1 MSRKLK
7 KARARSRHALKP
19 GQLRRRVSPRDL
31 PFRTT
36 AEVTPLEGTAG
47 QPDALAAIEFGIE
60 VETAG
65 FNVYVAA
72 QPGSGRGQAVRG
84 ALARLAR
91 SRPAPDDWVYVHNFT
106 DPDRPNAIRLPVGR
120 GPSLAADMAE
130 FVRVAVRE
138 IPRAFE
144 SEEVAKRRA
153 EVLAELATRR
163 DEASERL
170 ATFARERSFALETT
184 PAGVASVP
192 LVAGVPLSRE
202 EFAKLS
208 EEGRHEIEQRG
219 EEVQEQVGSFLREMR
234 QIEKEAA
241 ERTRQLEREVAVFV
255 LGPHLQELHERYST
269 VEEVGAYLDQVRD
282 DLLERL
288 DDFRD
293 GDAAQQPMLPFMA
306 PRRPDHSRYGVNVF
320 VTNGDC
326 MCAPVVI
333 ERNPS
338 FANLIGRTEYRHA
351 YGAMVTDFREIKA
364 GALHRANGGFL
375 VLDAADALS
384 HPYSWSALKRAL
396 RAREVLIEN
405 LAEEVAPVPVATLR
419 PEAIP
424 LDVKVVLIGSNHL
437 FRLLHQLDEEFPELF
452 KVKAEF
458 TSEMAW
464 NDASYASYAAGI
476 ARWVRNAGLRHFDRR
491 AVARVIEYGSMLVE
505 HQSKVSTRL
514 REISDIVSEASFWAG
529 KAGRNVVTAA
539 DVERAVRERKSRS
552 SLVERRLQ
560 EAIDDGTIAIE
571 TAGER
576 VGQVN
581 GLAILD
587 LGDHSFGKPSR
598 ITARVSLGHGTLV
611 SIERE
616 VELSGPTHSKGFLI
630 LAGYLAGT
638 YAQEFPLALHATI
651 TFEQSYDGIDG
662 DSASST
668 ELYALL
674 SALADV
680 PIRQGIAV
688 TGSVNQIGEVQA
700 IGGVTRKIEGYFATC
715 KAHGLTGEQGV
726 LVPHTNIANLVLA
739 DEVVEAVRA
748 GQFHVWAVR
757 TIDEGIEVL
766 TGVAAGTR
774 REDGT
779 WQPGTIHRLVEDRL
793 RVFAEL
799 AKSAG
804 EGTPSDAS
812 AELGFKI

>member
-1 MSRKLK
+1 MSGKLRR
-7 KARARSRHALKP
+7 APARSRHALKP
-19 GQLRRRVSPRDL
+19 SQLGRRVSPSDL

-36 AEVTPLEGTAG
+36 AEVAPLEGTVG
-47 QPDALAAIEFGIE
+47 QPGALAAIEFGIE
-60 VETAG
+60 IETSG
-65 FNVYVAA
+65 FNVYVAG
-72 QPGSGRGQAVRG
+72 QPGSGRGQAVRE
-84 ALARLAR
+84 ALARLSC
-91 SRPAPDDWVYVHNFT
+91 SRPVPDDWVYVHNFA
-106 DPDRPNAIRLPVGR
+106 DPDRPNAIRLPVGQ

-130 FVRVAVRE
+130 FVRAAVRE

-153 EVLAELATRR
+153 EVLAELGARR
-163 DEASERL
+163 DEAGERL
-170 ATFARERSFALETT
+170 AAFAREQNFALETT

-192 LVAGVPLSRE
+192 LVSGVPLSRE

-208 EEGRHEIEQRG
+208 EEGRHEIERRG
-219 EEVQEQVGSFLREMR
+219 EAVQEQVAGFLREMR

-255 LGPHLQELHERYST
+255 MGTHLQELHERYDSVAELT
-269 VEEVGAYLDQVRD
+269 VYLDQVRD
-282 DLLERL
+282 DLLGRL

-293 GDAAQQPMLPFMA
+293 GDEVQQPALPFLP
-306 PRRPDHSRYGVNVF
+306 PRRPDHSRYAINVF

-326 MCAPVVI
+326 TCAPVVI

-338 FANLIGRTEYRHA
+338 FANLIGRTEYRPA
-351 YGAMVTDFREIKA
+351 YGVMATDFREIKA

-375 VLDAADALS
+375 VLDAADVLS
-384 HPYSWSALKRAL
+384 HPFSWAALKRAL
-396 RAREVLIEN
+396 HTREVRIEN

-419 PEAIP
+419 PEAIAI
-424 LDVKVVLIGSNHL
+424 DVKVVLIGSHHL
-437 FRLLHQLDEEFPELF
+437 FRLIHQLDEEFPELF

-458 TSEMAW
+458 ASEMEW
-464 NDASYASYAAGI
+464 DDASYASYAGGI
-476 ARWVRNAGLRHFDRR
+476 ARWVRDAGLRHFDRA
-491 AVARVIEYGSMLVE
+491 AVARVIEYGSLLVE
-505 HQSKVSTRL
+505 HQRKLSTRL
-514 REISDIVSEASFWAG
+514 REISNLVSEASFWAG
-529 KAGRNVVTAA
+529 KAGRKVVSAA
-539 DVERAVRERKSRS
+539 DVERAIRERKSRS
-552 SLVERRLQ
+552 SLVEKRLQ
-560 EAIDDGTIAIE
+560 EAIDDGTIAID
-571 TAGER
+571 TTGER

-598 ITARVSLGHGTLV
+598 ITARVSLGRGNVV

-616 VELSGPTHSKGFLI
+616 VELSGPSHSKGFLI
-630 LAGYLAGT
+630 LAGYLAGM
-638 YAQEFPLALHATI
+638 YAQEFPLALQATI

-700 IGGVTRKIEGYFATC
+700 VGGVTRKIEGYFETC
-715 KAHGLTGEQGV
+715 KAQGLTGEQGV
-726 LVPHTNIANLVLA
+726 IVPHTNIANLVLSNEIVA
-739 DEVVEAVRA
+739 AVRT
-748 GQFHVWAVR
+748 GRFHVWAVR

-774 REDGT
+774 GVDSV
-779 WQPGTIHRLVEDRL
+779 WPPGTIHRLVEDRL
-793 RVFAEL
+793 RAYADK
-799 AKSAG
+799 AKSIRG
-804 EGTPSDAS
+804 EQPAATPTV
-812 AELGFKI
+812 L

>member
-1 MSRKLK
+1 MSGRLK
-7 KARARSRHALKP
+7 KAPARSRHALKP
-19 GQLRRRVSPRDL
+19 AQLTRRVSLRDL

-36 AEVTPLEGTAG
+36 AEVASLEGTAG
-47 QPDALAAIEFGIE
+47 QPGALAAIEFGIE
-60 VETAG
+60 IETAG

-72 QPGSGRGQAVRG
+72 QPGSGRGQAVRE
-84 ALARLAR
+84 ALARLSC
-91 SRPAPDDWVYVHNFT
+91 SRPVPDDWVYVHNFG

-120 GPSLAADMAE
+120 GPTLAADMVE
-130 FVRVAVRE
+130 FVRAAVRE

-144 SEEVAKRRA
+144 SEEVAKQRS
-153 EVLAELATRR
+153 EVLAELAERR
-163 DEASERL
+163 DDAGERL
-170 ATFARERSFALETT
+170 AAFARERSFVLETT

-192 LVAGVPLSRE
+192 LVAGVPLSHE
-202 EFAKLS
+202 DFAKLP
-208 EEGRHEIEQRG
+208 EAGRHEIEERG
-219 EEVQEQVGSFLREMR
+219 EEVQEQVGSFLRKLR

-255 LGPHLQELHERYST
+255 LGPHLQELHERYGG
-269 VEEVGAYLDQVRD
+269 VQEVADYLDQVRD
-282 DLLERL
+282 DVLDRL

-293 GDAAQQPMLPFMA
+293 GDEVQQPTQPFMP
-306 PRRPDHSRYGVNVF
+306 PRRPDRSRYGVNVF

-326 MCAPVVI
+326 ACAPVVI
-333 ERNPS
+333 ARNPS
-338 FANLIGRTEYRHA
+338 FANLIGRTEYRQA

-375 VLDAADALS
+375 VLDAADVLA
-384 HPYSWSALKRAL
+384 HPFAWSALKRAL
-396 RAREVLIEN
+396 RTREVRIEN
-405 LAEEVAPVPVATLR
+405 LAEEVAPVPAATLR

-424 LDVKVVLIGSNHL
+424 LSVKVVLIGSHQL

-464 NDASYASYAAGI
+464 DDASYASYSSGI
-476 ARWVRNAGLRHFDRR
+476 ARWVRNAGLRHFDRA
-491 AVARVIEYGSMLVE
+491 AVARVIEYGSVLVE
-505 HQSKVSTRL
+505 HQRKLSTRL

-529 KAGRNVVTAA
+529 KAGRKVVSAA
-539 DVERAVRERKSRS
+539 DVERAVRERKGRS
-552 SLVERRLQ
+552 SLVEKRLQ
-560 EAIDDGTIAIE
+560 EAIDDATIAID
-571 TAGER
+571 TTGER

-598 ITARVSLGHGTLV
+598 ITARVALGRGSVV

-616 VELSGPTHSKGFLI
+616 IEMSGPSHSKGFLI
-630 LAGYLAGT
+630 LTGYLAGT
-638 YAQEFPLALHATI
+638 YAQAFPLALQATI

-668 ELYALL
+668 ELYTLL

-688 TGSVNQIGEVQA
+688 TGSVNQVGEVQA
-700 IGGVTRKIEGYFATC
+700 IGGVTRKIEGYFETC
-715 KAHGLTGEQGV
+715 KARGLTGEQGV
-726 LVPHTNIANLVLA
+726 LVPHTNVSNLVLS
-739 DEVVEAVRA
+739 DEVVAAVRA
-748 GQFHVWAVR
+748 GRFHVWAVR

-774 REDGT
+774 GADGA
-779 WQPGTIHRLVEDRL
+779 WQAGTIHRLVEDRL
-793 RVFAEL
+793 RAY
-799 AKSAG
+799 AAAASSAHG
-804 EGTPSDAS
+804 GKPYEGPA
-812 AELGFKI
+812 GF

>member
-1 MSRKLK
+1 MSALK
-7 KARARSRHALKP
+7 KAPARSRHALKP
-19 GQLRRRVSPRDL
+19 GQLCRRVSPRDL

-36 AEVTPLEGTAG
+36 AEVAPLEGTVG
-47 QPDALAAIEFGIE
+47 QPGALSAIEFGIE
-60 VETAG
+60 IRTAG

-72 QPGSGRGQAVRG
+72 QPGSGRGQAVRD

-91 SRPAPDDWVYVHNFT
+91 GRPAPDDWVYVHNFAE
-106 DPDRPNAIRLPVGR
+106 PDRPNAIRLPVGR

-130 FVRVAVRE
+130 FVRAAVRE

-144 SEEVAKRRA
+144 SEEVARRRA
-153 EVLAELATRR
+153 DVLAELATRR
-163 DEASERL
+163 DGAGERL
-170 ATFARERSFALETT
+170 AAFARDRSFALETT

-192 LVAGVPLSRE
+192 LVSGVPLSRE

-208 EEGRHEIEQRG
+208 EEGRHEIERRG
-219 EEVQEQVGSFLREMR
+219 EAVQEQVGTFLREMR

-255 LGPHLQELHERYST
+255 MGTHLQELHERYDS
-269 VEEVGAYLDQVRD
+269 VDELAAYLDQVRD

-293 GDAAQQPMLPFMA
+293 GDQVQQPALPFLP

-326 MCAPVVI
+326 LCAPIVI
-333 ERNPS
+333 ERNPT
-338 FANLIGRTEYRHA
+338 FANLIGRTEYRYA
-351 YGAMVTDFREIKA
+351 YGTMATDFREIKA

-375 VLDAADALS
+375 VLDAADVLA
-384 HPYSWSALKRAL
+384 HPFAWSALKRAL
-396 RAREVLIEN
+396 RTHEVRIEN

-424 LDVKVVLIGSNHL
+424 LDVKVVLIGSHYL
-437 FRLLHQLDEEFPELF
+437 FRLLHQHDEEFPELF
-452 KVKAEF
+452 KVKSEF
-458 TSEMAW
+458 ASEMAW
-464 NDASYASYAAGI
+464 DDASYASYAGGI
-476 ARWVRNAGLRHFDRR
+476 ARWVRNTGLRHFDRS
-491 AVARVIEYGSMLVE
+491 AVARVIEFGSVLVE
-505 HQSKVSTRL
+505 HQRKLSTRL
-514 REISDIVSEASFWAG
+514 REISDLVSEASFWAG
-529 KAGRNVVTAA
+529 KSGREVVSAG
-539 DVERAVRERKSRS
+539 DVERAIRERRGRS
-552 SLVERRLQ
+552 SLVEKRLQ
-560 EAIDDGTIAIE
+560 EAVSDATIAID
-571 TAGER
+571 TVGER

-587 LGDHSFGKPSR
+587 LGDYSFGKPSR
-598 ITARVSLGHGTLV
+598 ISARVSLGHGNVV

-616 VELSGPTHSKGFLI
+616 IEQSGPSHSKGFLI
-630 LAGYLAGT
+630 LAGYLAGM
-638 YAQEFPLALHATI
+638 YAQEFPLALQATI

-688 TGSVNQIGEVQA
+688 TGSVSQIGEVQA
-700 IGGVTRKIEGYFATC
+700 IGGVTRKIEGYFETC
-715 KAHGLTGEQGV
+715 KAQGLTGDQGV
-726 LVPHTNIANLVLA
+726 MVPHTNIANLVLS
-739 DEVVEAVRA
+739 DEVVAAVRA
-748 GQFHVWAVR
+748 GRFNVWAVR

-774 REDGT
+774 GADGA
-779 WQPGTIHRLVEDRL
+779 WRPGTIHRLVEDRL
-793 RVFAEL
+793 RAYADR
-799 AKSAG
+799 AKSTRDEEWADRSAG
-804 EGTPSDAS
+804 
-812 AELGFKI
+812 K